1 MSKSKRND
9 RARYAMWKKG
19 RFACIEAKEEGFFAT
34 PVIKFKGCHLK
45 LNVKTSKTGNVRVE
59 VIGIKSWIHKKKVEE
74 LIPGRSFED
83 SDPIEGDHLSHIV
96 TWKGDPDLGHAEDQP
111 IYLRFKLRSA
121 KLYAFEFE

>member
-9 RARYAMWKKG
+9 RARYAIWKKG
-19 RFACIEAKEEGFFAT
+19 RLACIEAKEERFFAT
-34 PVIKFKGCHLK
+34 PVIKFKGRHLK

-83 SDPIEGDHLSHIV
+83 SDPIEGDHLSHVV
-96 TWKGDPDLGHAEDQP
+96 TWKGDPDLGHAENQP
-111 IYLRFKLRSA
+111 IYLLFRLRSA